1 MYGAV
6 NMHPLSACLSSL
18 GLVVALAGCAA
29 SGSPSPFE
37 SSTSDGTPSA
47 PPASSLESS
56 PSAAASSDVTPN
68 EATRPVIQSEGLWTI
83 RVNSLNVRAAPGLS
97 APVLDDPYST
107 YGAGGKVVLN
117 AGDHVLVIS
126 DAKWAGGRWWLEIA
140 TDRVA
145 SNAPALVGFVAA
157 GTPAAPWV
165 EEDNAFCP
173 GAGPSLTALLSL
185 SGVER
190 FGCYSS
196 ARLTFPAFRATIP
209 PDAGLGGACDPRP
222 ADLDWLVCDN
232 INYNWVNRDGGT
244 AWEFLLH
251 FDPATGIAPTGLT
264 PEGSVNPKL
273 EITGHFNDEAALDCA
288 PNPWDTI
295 EEAAA
300 QVTCRTLF
308 VVEQVN

>member
-1 MYGAV
+1 MYGPV
-6 NMHPLSACLSSL
+6 HMHPLSARLGSL
-18 GLVVALAGCAA
+18 GLVVALAACAA

-37 SSTSDGTPSA
+37 SSTSGGTPSA

-56 PSAAASSDVTPN
+56 PSAAASSDATPN
-68 EATRPVIQSEGLWTI
+68 AATRPVVQNEGLWTV
-83 RVNSLNVRAAPGLS
+83 RVNSLNVRAAAGLS
-97 APVLDDPYST
+97 APVLNDESNS
-107 YGAGGKVVLN
+107 YGPDGKVQLN

-126 DAKWAGGRWWLEIA
+126 DAKWADGRWWLEIA

-145 SNAPALVGFVAA
+145 SNAPAVVGFVAA
-157 GTPAAPWV
+157 GTHAAPWV

-190 FGCYSS
+190 LGCYSS
-196 ARLTFPAFRATIP
+196 TPLSFPAFRATLL
-209 PDAGLGGACDPRP
+209 PDGLGGACDPGP
-222 ADLDWLVCDN
+222 THPEWLVCDN
-232 INYNWVNRDGGT
+232 INHNWVNRDGG
-244 AWEFLLH
+244 AKWEFLLH
-251 FDPATGIAPTGLT
+251 FDPAVGISPTGLS
-264 PEGSVNPKL
+264 PEGSVNPQL
-273 EITGHFNDEAALDCA
+273 QITGHFNDEAALDCA

-295 EEAAA
+295 EDAAA

>member
-6 NMHPLSACLSSL
+6 HMHLPPVHLGIL
-18 GLVVALAGCAA
+18 GLVVALGGCAA

-37 SSTSDGTPSA
+37 SSTSGGTPSA
-47 PPASSLESS
+47 PAASSLESS
-56 PSAAASSDVTPN
+56 PSAAASSDATPN
-68 EATRPVIQSEGLWTI
+68 EATRPVYQNEALATV
-83 RVNSLNVRAAPGLS
+83 RVNNLNVRAAAGLS
-97 APVLDDPYST
+97 APVLDDE
-107 YGAGGKVVLN
+107 YGAYAANGKVVLN

-126 DAKWAGGRWWLEIA
+126 DARWADGLWWLEIA
-140 TDRVA
+140 NNRVA
-145 SNAPALVGFVAA
+145 SNAPAVVGFVAA

-190 FGCYSS
+190 LGCYSS
-196 ARLTFPAFRATIP
+196 TPLTFPAFRATLP
-209 PDAGLGGACDPRP
+209 PDAGLGGACDPGP
-222 ADLDWLVCDN
+222 KPEWLVCDN

-251 FDPATGIAPTGLT
+251 FDPATGISPTGLT
-264 PEGSVNPKL
+264 PEGSVNPQL
-273 EITGHFNDEAALDCA
+273 QITGHFNDEGALACA

-308 VVEQVN
+308 VVEQSTN